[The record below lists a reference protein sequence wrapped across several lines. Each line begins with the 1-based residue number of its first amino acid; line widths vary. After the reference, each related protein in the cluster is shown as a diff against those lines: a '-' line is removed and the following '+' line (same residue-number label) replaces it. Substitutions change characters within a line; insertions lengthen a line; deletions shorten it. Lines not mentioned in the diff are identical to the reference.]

1 MDGVEFVKS
10 LIIPNPRERL
20 SADSALKASWLFP
33 KETGMA
39 LYGKELAAGVTYGQE
54 SLVEVADEALN
65 ENGDKKTSL
74 PQTSEEEAL
83 RLQRLQ
89 NATSNS
95 PDGKLV
101 VPASSDRTV
110 RLRGSATGA
119 IRGTLKGH
127 DAANSRHVHSG
138 HWRQQNGHP
147 LMGSTSEVRK
157 HWRKAVKR
165 PLDRQRKSSR
175 LSRPR
180 KSSTAEITEQ
190 K

>member
-1 MDGVEFVKS
+1 
-10 LIIPNPRERL
+10 
-20 SADSALKASWLFP
+20 
-33 KETGMA
+33 MA

-54 SLVEVADEALN
+54 SLVEVAGEVLN
-65 ENGDKKTSL
+65 EKGDKKTSL

-89 NATSNS
+89 NATSSS

-101 VPASSDRTV
+101 APTSSDRTV

-127 DAANSRHVHSG
+127 SRHVHSG